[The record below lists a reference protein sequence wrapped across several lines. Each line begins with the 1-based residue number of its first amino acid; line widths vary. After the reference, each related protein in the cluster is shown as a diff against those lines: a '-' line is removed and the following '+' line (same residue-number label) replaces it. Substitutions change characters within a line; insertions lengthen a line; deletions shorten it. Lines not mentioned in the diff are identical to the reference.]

1 MIKVIENG
9 IVSEPELVDFIVAY
23 KKMVDAGI
31 MKETSFVAAIKKLGI
46 VITKNGGYQ
55 FDKDS
60 TYYLHFKR

>member
-1 MIKVIENG
+1 MIKAIENG

-23 KKMVDAGI
+23 KKLVEAGV
-31 MKETSFVAAIKKLGI
+31 MKETAFAATMKKLGI

-60 TYYLHFKR
+60 TYYLHPKK